1 MPYVARCF
9 QETTGHYLKGL
20 SKHTGWIRA
29 KGYYHWKVAD
39 LNQLEHCPHLRGL
52 PVPPGPMA
60 RPSEFQQ
67 SQKPNKPR
75 ATTTGA
81 SGHNRAEGQS
91 TSRSSGEP
99 SPMVG
104 GAGDDQSWYNQATR
118 EDARKNANKRKRTD
132 TDQQALGRP
141 FSLGSGPDRKEVMS
155 AIYEHVVDQALP
167 QKNIASLAISTYY
180 PNFTPTAVRTV
191 VSQVLCMIAEY
202 HLACTTRGFMT
213 TSPIL
218 PKAIEQYLPPLVDY
232 VCPDSTG
239 LTDVRV
245 HDHKARNLHVG
256 VWLHRMDMTLS
267 WEKEASESLV
277 QSRHSKGL
285 LLSYLLAP
293 GTGSLHF
300 EGVVNRVLQENHE
313 EHKRV
318 KKKSVSSLNRSLCW
332 QPRLLEELDELSKR
346 LEAAKDKKVWK
357 EIDERMGVI
366 QTALEKAEASIAKNE
381 TCLEESQIWEEEAH
395 HGDQGQ
401 SDSSEGQYGDIVVEE
416 LEESGLTGAESTS
429 PLGSQETEPSMEV
442 DMDSTLPLTS
452 GSAITVSAE
461 EDQILTGDPTSVA
474 GEMAKLQ
481 VSSPNSHKPEGGET
495 SQ

>member
-1 MPYVARCF
+1 
-9 QETTGHYLKGL
+9 
-20 SKHTGWIRA
+20 
-29 KGYYHWKVAD
+29 
-39 LNQLEHCPHLRGL
+39 
-52 PVPPGPMA
+52 
-60 RPSEFQQ
+60 
-67 SQKPNKPR
+67 
-75 ATTTGA
+75 
-81 SGHNRAEGQS
+81 
-91 TSRSSGEP
+91 
-99 SPMVG
+99 MVG
-104 GAGDDQSWYNQATR
+104 GAGDGQSWYDQVTH

-132 TDQQALGRP
+132 TDQQAPGHP
-141 FSLGSGPDRKEVMS
+141 FLLGSEPDRKEAMS
-155 AIYEHVVDQALP
+155 AIYEHVADQELP
-167 QKNIASLAISTYY
+167 LKNIASLAISTYY
-180 PNFTPTAVRTV
+180 PDFTPAAVRTV

-202 HLACTTRGFMT
+202 HLACTTRGSTT

-218 PKAIEQYLPPLVDY
+218 PEAIEQYLPPLVDY

-245 HDHKARNLHVG
+245 HDHKARSLRVG

-293 GTGSLHF
+293 RTGNLRF
-300 EGVVNRVLQENHE
+300 EEVVNRVLQENHE

-318 KKKSVSSLNRSLCW
+318 KKKSASSLNRSLCW
-332 QPRLLEELDELSKR
+332 WAKLLEELDELSKR
-346 LEAAKDKKVWK
+346 LEAAKDEKAQK
-357 EIDERMGVI
+357 EIDKRMGVI
-366 QTALEKAEASIAKNE
+366 QTAFEKAEASIAENE
-381 TCLEESQIWEEEAH
+381 AHLEESWIWEEEAC

-401 SDSSEGQYGDIVVEE
+401 SDSSEGQYGDVVVEE
-416 LEESGLTGAESTS
+416 LEDSGLTGVESTS

-442 DMDSTLPLTS
+442 DMDSTPPLTS
-452 GSAITVSAE
+452 GGAITVSAE

-481 VSSPNSHKPEGGET
+481 VSSPNSHKPEGSET